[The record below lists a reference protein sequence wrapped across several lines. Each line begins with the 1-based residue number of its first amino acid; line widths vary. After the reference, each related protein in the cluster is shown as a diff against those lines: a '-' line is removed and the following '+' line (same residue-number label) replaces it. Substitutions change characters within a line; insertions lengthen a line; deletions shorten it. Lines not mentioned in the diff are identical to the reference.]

1 MKKHKSGAF
10 TLIELLVVIAI
21 IAILASLLLP
31 ALAKAKARAQRI
43 NCVSNLKQVGLGFRM
58 FSNDHSERFPWRV
71 TSTDGGVSDMPT
83 AAAPNFS
90 DWDCYR
96 VCSNEMNSPKI
107 LACPSD
113 SEKQKAHVFL
123 DPATPAPPNIIKFQD
138 ANLSYSAS
146 IDADETRPNKVLSG
160 DRNILGG
167 TSAARSVGTKRDFAT
182 ENSVIQAAGGAEF
195 DGQVHIKAGNVGLSD
210 GSVQQVANDAFKRTL
225 RASGN
230 DADVGTW
237 KTIEIL
243 LPVDP

>member
-43 NCVSNLKQVGLGFRM
+43 NCVSNLKQIGLGFRM
-58 FSNDHSERFPWRV
+58 FSNDHSERFPWQV
-71 TSTDGGVSDMPT
+71 SSLDGGTKDM
-83 AAAPNFS
+83 PNFS

-96 VCSNEMNSPKI
+96 VSSNEMNSPKI

-123 DPATPAPPNIIKFQD
+123 DPAAAPPPNIIKFQD
-138 ANLSYSAS
+138 ANLSYFAS
-146 IDADETRPNKVLSG
+146 IDSDETRPNKVLSG
-160 DRNILGG
+160 DRNITGG
-167 TSAARSVGTKRDFAT
+167 GAGAAPAVGTRKTFTT

-195 DGQVHIKAGNVGLSD
+195 DGQIHVKAGNIGLSD
-210 GSVQQVANDAFKRTL
+210 GSVQQVANDALKRTL

-237 KTIEIL
+237 KTIELL